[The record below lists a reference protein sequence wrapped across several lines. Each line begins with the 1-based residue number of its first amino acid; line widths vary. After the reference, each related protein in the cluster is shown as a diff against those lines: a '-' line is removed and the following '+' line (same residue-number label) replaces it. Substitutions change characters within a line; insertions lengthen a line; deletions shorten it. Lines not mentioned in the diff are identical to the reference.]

1 MNNKRLIKVKSYND
15 FRKDPYSGAIIDI
28 NSDKIEADRKKLKKQ
43 KQQREEIN
51 QLKSDVSDIKYM
63 LQQLLE
69 KN

>member
-1 MNNKRLIKVKSYND
+1 MGVKLLSI
-15 FRKDPYSGAIIDI
+15 R
-28 NSDKIEADRKKLKKQ
+28 LKKQ
-43 KQQREEIN
+43 KQQREEID